1 MNNLSPLLS
10 ESKKGC
16 LINYLYDFSHIGF
29 LFKFQLIILLIL
41 SNSIN
46 IYMKGKADYN
56 RECFQQKLS
65 ALYYSIEDQIHTQ
78 YMLNVRN

>member
-46 IYMKGKADYN
+46 IYMKGKADY
-56 RECFQQKLS
+56 
-65 ALYYSIEDQIHTQ
+65 LYYRFFSRLSGLILIF
-78 YMLNVRN
+78 L